1 MLDIL
6 RSEEEGTVRII
17 ALGPRKSEI
26 PGVEMRSSAFPLPIL
41 FPIHFSLLL

>member
-26 PGVEMRSSAFPLPIL
+26 LGGQDEIVR
-41 FPIHFSLLL
+41 FSLLFSL